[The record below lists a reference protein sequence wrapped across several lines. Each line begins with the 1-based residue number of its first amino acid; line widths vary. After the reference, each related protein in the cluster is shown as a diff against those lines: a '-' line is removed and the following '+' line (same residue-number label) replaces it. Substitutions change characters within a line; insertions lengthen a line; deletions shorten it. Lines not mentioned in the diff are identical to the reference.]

1 MLDELFIKSNT
12 LIKLNNQKF
21 KRYFIQTTDL
31 THRLSIVLGSRGI
44 GKTTTLAQ
52 LANKNQGSLY
62 LSLDDIEISNDITEI
77 IKEFVL
83 NGGKYLYL
91 DEIHKNKDISGVLKF
106 AYDNFK
112 DLNIVATGSSALE
125 ILKSSHDLS
134 RRAIIYKMYGMSFRE
149 YLGLFYD
156 IDFKAFDLD
165 TILTAHQDIASG
177 VIESLKEK
185 NLYIIK
191 LFKEYL
197 KFGYYPYYKELPN
210 EIVFF
215 QTLRQSIETTIDSD
229 LLSVYPNLSG
239 NTARKL
245 KLLLHAISG
254 NVPYS
259 PNYTDLKKMIDVK
272 DDRTLKEYLT
282 MLENAGLI
290 RLLMRNELS
299 LKNMDKA
306 DKIYLENTNLM
317 YLNRPDIGNL
327 RETFFVNQL
336 GNVGEIYFS
345 KNGDFRVGE
354 FVFEIGGA
362 KKSFNQIKD
371 DKNSFV
377 ASDNLEIGFGSK
389 IPLWIF
395 GLMYWFRKFN

>member
-1 MLDELFIKSNT
+1 MLDELFIKSNA

-112 DLNIVATGSSALE
+112 DLSVVATGSSALE
-125 ILKSSHDLS
+125 ILKSSHYLS
-134 RRAIIYKMYGMSFRE
+134 KKAIIYKMHGMSFRE

-156 IDFKAFDLD
+156 IDFKTFDLD
-165 TILTAHQDIASG
+165 TILTTHQDITTG
-177 VIESLKEK
+177 VTESLKEK

-197 KFGYYPYYKELPN
+197 KFGYYPYCKELPN
-210 EIVFF
+210 EILFF

-245 KLLLHAISG
+245 KLLLHAIGG
-254 NVPYS
+254 NIPYS
-259 PNYTDLKKMIDVK
+259 PNYTDLKKMINIK

-282 MLENAGLI
+282 MLENTGLI

-327 RETFFVNQL
+327 REIFFVNQL

-345 KNGDFRVGE
+345 KSGDFRVGE

-362 KKSFNQIKD
+362 KKSFNQIKN

-377 ASDNLEIGFGSK
+377 VADNLEIGFGSK
-389 IPLWIF
+389 IPLWLF
-395 GLMYWFRKFN
+395 GLMY

>member
-1 MLDELFIKSNT
+1 MLDELFIKSNA

-31 THRLSIVLGSRGI
+31 TNRLSIVLGNRGI

-62 LSLDDIEISNDITEI
+62 LSLYDIEISNDITEI

-112 DLNIVATGSSALE
+112 DLSVVATGSSALE

-156 IDFKAFDLD
+156 IDLKTFDLD
-165 TILTAHQDIASG
+165 AILTTHQDIANG
-177 VIESLKEK
+177 VIENLKEK
-185 NLYIIK
+185 DLYIIK

-197 KFGYYPYYKELPN
+197 KFGYYPYHKELPN
-210 EIVFF
+210 EILFF
-215 QTLRQSIETTIDSD
+215 QTLRKSIETTIDSD
-229 LLSVYPNLSG
+229 LLNVYPNLSG

-254 NVPYS
+254 NVPRS
-259 PNYTDLKKMIDVK
+259 PNYTDLKKMIDIK

-306 DKIYLENTNLM
+306 DKIYLENTNLI
-317 YLNRPDIGNL
+317 YLRPDDGNL

-336 GNVGEIYFS
+336 GDVGEIYFS
-345 KNGDFRVGE
+345 KSEDFRVGK

-377 ASDNLEIGFGSK
+377 VADNLEIGFGSK
-389 IPLWIF
+389 IPLWLF
-395 GLMYWFRKFN
+395 GLMY